1 MGQGGIMHAS
11 GRPRLPL
18 AAAILVWVCVASG
31 FAQST
36 SQPHYLITNDDAVF
50 GNSVTFYS
58 IGANGGLTLTSQV
71 QTAGFGIGGGFFST
85 NRVSLL
91 NSTGNQ
97 CVYAAD
103 AATGDIVGIDVTTLA
118 VGGSASGST
127 TDSGATNGIGLAMN
141 GRYLYA
147 SYTASNTIGTFQV
160 QPGCSLSFVN
170 DTPVVGLQAGFI
182 AGMAIHGNL
191 LVVTYGDGSIESFNI
206 ASGPPVSNNDE
217 QNSTGYTQS
226 LGVAYPNGV
235 EITKDGRYA
244 IFGDTS
250 TSTVVEVSDI
260 STGSLTT
267 TVVYTLGTAVSAS
280 NIMLSPDE
288 TLLYISNTQGD
299 KVTAA
304 FFNDHTGKVSIGC
317 ASASLRGVS
326 SKWSYLA
333 SLALDTNAGTGGAI
347 YVAEYGAPSYI
358 GMVSVSSSAG
368 KCTLTEFPSSPLSA
382 ANSSGLLSIGTFP
395 PRSF

>member
-1 MGQGGIMHAS
+1 MRIPINS
-11 GRPRLPL
+11 WFPRCSAL
-18 AAAILVWVCVASG
+18 LVWVCLASC
-31 FAQST
+31 FARGAT
-36 SQPHYLITNDDAVF
+36 QPHYLITNDDGVF
-50 GNSVTFYS
+50 GNSVTFYT
-58 IGANGGLTLTSQV
+58 IGSNGVLTLTGQV
-71 QTAGFGIGGGFFST
+71 QTAGFGIGGGFFSA
-85 NRVSLL
+85 NRVTFL
-91 NSTGNQ
+91 NISGNE
-97 CVYAAD
+97 CVYASD
-103 AATGDIVGIDVTTLA
+103 AATGDIVGVDVTTMA

-127 TDSGATNGIGLAMN
+127 ADSGAANGIGLSMN
-141 GRYLYA
+141 SQYLYA
-147 SYTASNTIGTFQV
+147 SYTGSNTIATFQV
-160 QPGCSLSFVN
+160 QPGCNLTFVN
-170 DTPVVGLQAGFI
+170 DTPVIGLQAGFI
-182 AGMAIHGNL
+182 DGTAIHGNL

-217 QNSTGYTQS
+217 QNSTGYVRS

-235 EITKDGRYA
+235 EITKDGHYA

-260 STGSLTT
+260 STGKLNT
-267 TVVYTLGTAVSAS
+267 TVVYTLGTDISSS
-280 NIMLSPDE
+280 NIILSPDE

-304 FFNDHTGKVSIGC
+304 FLNQSTGKVTPGC
-317 ASASLRGVS
+317 ASGNLRGLS

-333 SLALDTNAGTGGAI
+333 ALALDTNAGTGGAI
-347 YVAEYGAPSYI
+347 YVAEFGAPSYI

-368 KCTLTEFPSSPLSA
+368 KCTLQEFPSSPLSG

>member
-1 MGQGGIMHAS
+1 MHAS
-11 GRPRLPL
+11 GRPRLSL
-18 AAAILVWVCVASG
+18 AAAILVWACVASG

-36 SQPHYLITNDDAVF
+36 SQPHYLITNDDGVF
-50 GNSVTFYS
+50 GNSVTFYT

-71 QTAGFGIGGGFFST
+71 QTAGLGIGGGFFST
-85 NRVSLL
+85 NRISLL
-91 NSTGNQ
+91 NSTGNE

-103 AATGDIVGIDVTTLA
+103 AATGDIIGIDVTTLA

-260 STGSLTT
+260 SAGSLTT

-280 NIMLSPDE
+280 NITLSPDE

-304 FFNDHTGKVSIGC
+304 FFNEYTGKVSMGC
-317 ASASLRGVS
+317 ASGSLRGVS

-333 SLALDTNAGTGGAI
+333 SLALDTNAGTGGTI
-347 YVAEYGAPSYI
+347 YVAEFGAPSYI

-368 KCTLTEFPSSPLSA
+368 KCTLREFPSSPLSA